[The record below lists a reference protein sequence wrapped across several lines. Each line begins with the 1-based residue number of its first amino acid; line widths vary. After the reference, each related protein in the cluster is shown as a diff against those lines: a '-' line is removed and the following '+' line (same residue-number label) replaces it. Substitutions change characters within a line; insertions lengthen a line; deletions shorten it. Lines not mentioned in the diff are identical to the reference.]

1 MWRLGWLWNKPHF
14 QSPIFA
20 TRSALSLLL
29 CLLMMV
35 LVVVILAGRLNLL
48 ILWYNFYFFF
58 FFFLSWCC
66 PYWKFMQM
74 FFLMTLTC
82 PFGFAFVPYC
92 FLKKTPIFLHKAKKE
107 KAADDR
113 FYAVNMGQTT
123 LFRSWWVLSKA
134 FNFLGSINLQSI
146 QCYSTVS
153 LSITKFSVSL
163 LLLSLYN
170 VFFCCLLE
178 LIASIKFY

>member
-1 MWRLGWLWNKPHF
+1 MATGAVKNGEGCGCHNLENACEANGFLWLMWRLGWLWNKPHF

-20 TRSALSLLL
+20 TRCALSLLL

-58 FFFLSWCC
+58 FFFSSWCC

-82 PFGFAFVPYC
+82 PVGFAFVPYC

-134 FNFLGSINLQSI
+134 FNFLGSINLPSI
-146 QCYSTVS
+146 QC
-153 LSITKFSVSL
+153 
-163 LLLSLYN
+163 
-170 VFFCCLLE
+170 
-178 LIASIKFY
+178 